1 MAAEHEET
9 AVPTSPEPAPS
20 RPEGDPLVDDD
31 QGSRHGEPPE
41 GDPREDPAET
51 PSEAPADQAGADGR
65 AADGAAAA
73 VESDLEKL
81 TGERDQYLALA
92 QRTQADFEN
101 YRKRMRSEVALAEKR
116 GMAKLARELMPA
128 LDTLDHALAQ
138 DVPEGAF
145 GEGIRLVE
153 NELRAALGRVGI
165 ESYAPKG
172 EPFDPQVHEA
182 VSQLPVE
189 GVEAGTVFEVMQQ
202 GYRHGD
208 TVLRPARGVVA
219 A

>member
-31 QGSRHGEPPE
+31 QGSRHGEPPR
-41 GDPREDPAET
+41 GAPPGGGPGEDPAG
-51 PSEAPADQAGADGR
+51 APADQAGADGR

-101 YRKRMRSEVALAEKR
+101 YRKRMRSEVA
-116 GMAKLARELMPA
+116 
-128 LDTLDHALAQ
+128 
-138 DVPEGAF
+138 
-145 GEGIRLVE
+145 
-153 NELRAALGRVGI
+153 
-165 ESYAPKG
+165 
-172 EPFDPQVHEA
+172 
-182 VSQLPVE
+182 
-189 GVEAGTVFEVMQQ
+189 
-202 GYRHGD
+202 
-208 TVLRPARGVVA
+208 
-219 A
+219 